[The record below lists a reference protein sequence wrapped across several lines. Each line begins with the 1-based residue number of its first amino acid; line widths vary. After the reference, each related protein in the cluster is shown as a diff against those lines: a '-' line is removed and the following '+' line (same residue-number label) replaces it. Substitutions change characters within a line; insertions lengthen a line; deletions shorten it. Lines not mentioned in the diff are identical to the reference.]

1 MEGFTPIKGF
11 SRYLISREGQI
22 YSTISNKFLK
32 AQMNRST
39 GYLELIIRNDEN
51 QKKTMTVHRLVA
63 LTYCKK
69 PEGCNHVNHIN
80 EIKTDCR
87 AENLEWCTQK
97 YNNTYNGKT
106 QRCCKKIV
114 SINEQTGEEI
124 IWESARIAA
133 KALGVSYKNISA
145 VCRGLRPRCAGLKW
159 RFLNG

>member
-11 SRYLISREGQI
+11 SRYLISRDGKI

-32 AQMNRST
+32 AQVNRST
-39 GYLELIIRNDEN
+39 GYLELIIKNDED
-51 QKKTMTVHRLVA
+51 QKKTITVHRLVA

-106 QRCCKKIV
+106 QRC
-114 SINEQTGEEI
+114 
-124 IWESARIAA
+124 
-133 KALGVSYKNISA
+133 
-145 VCRGLRPRCAGLKW
+145 
-159 RFLNG
+159 